1 MKDSGDQSKG
11 SSDRKNKRRERKKR
25 REKETRKEEIE
36 KERRKRKTEKGKNN
50 GSKEVAEEWEI
61 WDKKEEIAK
70 LEEEAKKLVPECSH
84 KWIYIFGKKQS
95 ERMSTRKP

>member
-1 MKDSGDQSKG
+1 METKAKEAQIEKT
-11 SSDRKNKRRERKKR
+11 KEEREKKR

-36 KERRKRKTEKGKNN
+36 IERRKRKTEKGKNN

>member
-1 MKDSGDQSKG
+1 METKAKEAQIEKT
-11 SSDRKNKRRERKKR
+11 KEEREKKR